1 MLNRTELKKREQTFV
16 STARCDIRTAASLLS
31 FFQQNG
37 FGVSSKSQLFRLSL
51 ETLAQLVVSKDS
63 KLEFSRTE
71 ALDFL
76 NANGLLTGNE
86 RNRKNL
92 FSKLQLESFDPSEPF
107 EADTEMPS
115 DNELAEASMV
125 LRKILNGG
133 H

>member
-1 MLNRTELKKREQTFV
+1 MLNRTELEKREQTFV

-37 FGVSSKSQLFRLSL
+37 FGVASKSQLFRLSL
-51 ETLAQLVVSKDS
+51 ETLAQLVTSKDS
-63 KLEFSRTE
+63 KLEFTRSE

-92 FSKLQLESFDPSEPF
+92 FTKLQLEAF
-107 EADTEMPS
+107 EQEEDSRTTS
-115 DNELAEASMV
+115 NDNELAEASFV

-133 H
+133 R